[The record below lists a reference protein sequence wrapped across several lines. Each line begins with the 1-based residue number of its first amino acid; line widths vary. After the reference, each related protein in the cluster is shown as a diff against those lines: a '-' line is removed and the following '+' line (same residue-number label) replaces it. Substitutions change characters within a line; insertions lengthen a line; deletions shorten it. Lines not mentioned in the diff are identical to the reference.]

1 MVRNRWLRCTGKAMS
16 KWLTTYDS
24 GRDPTFEV
32 PCFGCTDLTPKN
44 ILVIHFSTKDGLK
57 QNGRWDVIEISLV
70 WMVEL
75 LKEMVMS
82 RQH

>member
-1 MVRNRWLRCTGKAMS
+1 MVRNWWLRCIGKAMS
-16 KWLTTYDS
+16 KWLNDF

-32 PCFGCTDLTPKN
+32 PCFGCKDLTPKN
-44 ILVIHFSTKDGLK
+44 ILVIQISTKDGLK

-70 WMVEL
+70 WMVEP

-82 RQH
+82 RKD